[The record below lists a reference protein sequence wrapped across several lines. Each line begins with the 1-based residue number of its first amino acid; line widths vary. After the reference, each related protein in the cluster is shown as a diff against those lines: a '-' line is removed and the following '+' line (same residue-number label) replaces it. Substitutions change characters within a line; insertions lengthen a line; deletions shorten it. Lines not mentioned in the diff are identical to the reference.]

1 MTAVKKEQEDDSELV
16 SLLDFAKS
24 GPFTE
29 GELSELYTSMKR
41 RTHPHLEV
49 VVVDHIGAFC
59 RAPVKGKCRKPFTRE
74 EIEHDYPYMDEIRRR
89 LPHANLL
96 DRVSDDVFRAAA
108 LVGGFVVAGGLVEGS
123 PDYIECVMTWRELLF
138 PELKAVG

>member
-1 MTAVKKEQEDDSELV
+1 MTAANKVQKEESEII
-16 SLLDFAKS
+16 SLLQFAKS

-29 GELSELYTSMKR
+29 GELSELYTGIKQ
-41 RTHPHLEV
+41 RTHPRLEV
-49 VVVDHIGAFC
+49 VVADHMGAFC
-59 RAPVKGKCRKPFTRE
+59 RAPIKGKCRKAFTRE
-74 EIEHDYPYMDEIRRR
+74 EIDRDYPYMDEIRRR

-108 LVGGFVVAGGLVEGS
+108 LVGGMLVAGGLVEGS
-123 PDYIECVMTWRELLF
+123 SDYIECVMTWRELLF